1 MNEHKNES
9 QAVSELLT
17 TVKNIN
23 SDIGEK
29 VHLKYYMLSR
39 TDRRTDIRMTNLIR
53 LNSSP
58 TVYIL
63 DRNKRTDNI
72 FKRNK
77 RTDNIF
83 WDYCFDLK
91 ILQLTLFKQHLNLQA
106 SGHF

>member
-63 DRNKRTDNI
+63 ERNKRTDNI
-72 FKRNK
+72 FERNK

-83 WDYCFDLK
+83 WDHCYRYIQKK
-91 ILQLTLFKQHLNLQA
+91 IQMTRKH
-106 SGHF
+106 